1 MKLRL
6 LIIILIV
13 AMCGP
18 LSAKSVFL
26 NGYIIKKDGSYT
38 YGQLKYIDRGYTVK
52 ECVFKWFDLSAE
64 YVFLPGDIEAFGFI
78 HGMRFKTVS
87 TRGRELFMACL
98 TEGDLDLLYD
108 GSKMYLNGMGLDMVP
123 MDNNSGSVTIEGK
136 MVSYSGYL
144 DLIGKLPDPD
154 DKFTIPADITLRP
167 EKMAEVISA
176 YNSSRGIRAPVFAR
190 DNPSGVY
197 EEMQNLGAYMS
208 SYGLLAGMNA
218 SRYDAKK
225 TKYGESG
232 FIPEMNFFEITPVL
246 GLWFNRPVSRATD
259 RITLQ
264 CELMVLKT
272 NVYMYHEDL
281 GFSGTTRSDINLSY
295 AGFKMPLSIRISFLE
310 GSIKPF
316 ICAGGFIMSN
326 IGAKCTREGEI
337 ENSMHVVRPFSDDS
351 IILNKFMFGG
361 LAGVGVKKEFSPK
374 KSFTVEFRAE
384 YGPGIYDIDGI
395 EQQTVSFNIIAGFDF
410 L

>member
-38 YGQLKYIDRGYTVK
+38 YGQLKYIDRGYTVR
-52 ECVFKWFDLSAE
+52 ECVFKWFDISAE
-64 YVFLPGDIEAFGFI
+64 YVFLPGDIEAFGFTN
-78 HGMRFKTVS
+78 GMKFKTVNN
-87 TRGRELFMACL
+87 RGRKLFMACL

-123 MDNNSGSVTIEGK
+123 MDNNSGSVNVEGK

-167 EKMAEVISA
+167 EKMAVVISA
-176 YNSSRGIRAPVFAR
+176 YNSSRGVRAPVFAMA
-190 DNPSGVY
+190 NTSEVY
-197 EEMQNLGAYMS
+197 EEMRNLGAYMS

-218 SRYDAKK
+218 SRYDAKR
-225 TKYGESG
+225 TSYGVSG
-232 FIPEMNFFEITPVL
+232 FIPEMDFFEITPVL

-272 NVYMYHEDL
+272 NVYMYDEDL
-281 GFSGTTRSDINLSY
+281 GYSGIVRSDINLSY
-295 AGFKMPLSIRISFLE
+295 AGVKMPLSIRIRFLE

-337 ENSMHVVRPFSDDS
+337 ENSVHVVRPFSDNS

-361 LAGVGVKKEFSPK
+361 LAGAGVKKEFSPK
-374 KSFTVEFRAE
+374 QSVYVELRSE
-384 YGPGIYDIDGI
+384 YGSGIYDSDGTK
-395 EQQTVSFNIIAGFDF
+395 QKTLSFNFVVGIDF
-410 L
+410 Y